1 MDKLKREIL
10 EGAGLGEEVIK
21 AFEEMDHTY
30 KEIERLENER
40 GSSFSEYVE
49 RVLSNI
55 EKKYQKDKK
64 QLN

>member
-1 MDKLKREIL
+1 
-10 EGAGLGEEVIK
+10 
-21 AFEEMDHTY
+21 MDHTY

-64 QLN
+64 QLK